1 MANLIVS
8 NGRMLGGT
16 KSFRKYI
23 RNPEYLDLPS
33 LSNGDEKIYLLAKIY
48 ETSNFFRLKATANY
62 KIDWGDGQGEVSYSS
77 GTNADYEILYS
88 NVSSVVTTGGYKQAI
103 ITITPQTGE
112 NLTYF
117 QMGGGLLHPDD
128 TTNSTG
134 NIGIVDCKMAGQNIT
149 NLDNSFSFNYGLEQF
164 KFVGTCIINSMFK
177 TFYNA
182 YCLEKVVQIDTSNVT
197 TFHWCFRGAIKLLEV
212 FKFDFSLVTDI
223 EFMFYDCDSLEY
235 LNPWSLDSD
244 APNLTSINNTFSRMS
259 KLLICPIT
267 SCSNITNFNSTFHS
281 HKWGGDFN
289 LNCSSATIVINMFF
303 SCVNLITC
311 NAIFP
316 NTLVSTSGMFNG
328 CSSLESVKSFNC
340 INVTLSSFMFS
351 STGRLK
357 DLSHPDFDF
366 RNVTDSK
373 YMFIGSGISKSPPH
387 LGGGSLTNFSEST
400 NRIKKW
406 GEFHGTPPSTL
417 SRSFLNNFSLEE
429 LPNIVINTTTTV
441 FSNAFGSM
449 RSLIKIPTWDGSN
462 ITSCGN
468 WFSSAYD
475 LRESNITGLT
485 VSHTYQNCS
494 LGRPAILN
502 ILSNLGTPVSG
513 ATITLSD
520 NPGSD
525 EITSADTNAVITAG
539 WAVVL

>member
-23 RNPEYLDLPS
+23 RDPEYLDLPS
-33 LSNGDEKIYLLAKIY
+33 LSNGDQKIYLLAKIH

-88 NVSSVVTTGGYKQAI
+88 NVSSAVTTGGYKQAI

-128 TTNSTG
+128 TTANTG

-149 NLDNSFSFNYGLEQF
+149 NLDDSFSSNYGLEQF
-164 KFVGTCIINSMFK
+164 KFVGTCIINSMLR

-197 TFHWCFRGAIKLLEV
+197 TFYWCFRGAAKLLEV
-212 FKFDFSLVTDI
+212 PKFDFSLATTI
-223 EFMFYDCDSLEY
+223 EFMFYDCHSLEY

-244 APNLTSINNTFSRMS
+244 APNITSLNSTFSRMS

-267 SCSNITNFNSTFHS
+267 SCSNIANFNSTFHS

-289 LNCSSATIVINMFF
+289 LNCSSATIVTNMFGE
-303 SCVNLITC
+303 CVNLITC

-316 NTLVSTSGMFNG
+316 NTLVNTFGMFDG
-328 CSSLESVKSFNC
+328 CSLLESVKSFNC
-340 INVTLSSFMFS
+340 INVLTSTLMFRG
-351 STGRLK
+351 TARLK

-366 RNVTDSK
+366 RNSTAMT
-373 YMFIGSGISKSPPH
+373 YMFINSGISKSPPH
-387 LGGGSLTNFSEST
+387 LGGGNLSHFAQST
-400 NRIKKW
+400 GRVKKW
-406 GEFHGTPPSTL
+406 GVFHGTPSSSLT
-417 SRSFLNNFSLEE
+417 RSFLNNTSLEE
-429 LPNIVINTTTTV
+429 LPNIVINTTITTFSTV
-441 FSNAFGSM
+441 FDNM
-449 RSLIKIPTWDGSN
+449 RSLVKIPTWDGSN

-513 ATITLSD
+513 ATVTLSN